1 MDFVRDLNMLGTD
14 THDYAPNLNM
24 VGTATLEQM
33 SSTLANQTTD
43 QDRYA
48 LAETIISAQVTQ
60 RDKLLVEERAMVE
73 EIRELKAQIAAS
85 RMDTAPDKSLDPSKF
100 ILQIPDIR
108 ENYKEHLDFGKVE
121 LLSNRSSLEYKGRI
135 LKPQERADLIDKI
148 VESRERYPVRNYA
161 DMRKTMD
168 SLQQQFLTNSLYA
181 CSNILTSENEGMEL
195 YTTWNNGWEKLS
207 ETDKDAQDAKLQSST
222 ILEEILRR
230 IFSKDNPAFALQI
243 QHARTRVPEDLLGVY
258 ALHIV
263 REHFPQAT
271 LDVIVRDIIKV
282 LMFSLQAPKC
292 ATFEEWHR
300 KLQKSIEDLNLLYG
314 AISWDQ
320 IYLAIVVWALEL
332 MEDKYRQLRQHMKF
346 NLPGTT
352 KALLENPIDTL
363 DQIIRMVTKWDGT
376 QVTPQMRN
384 AMVRRSDLG
393 SDTRTLHIVTEL
405 LDIPMIQQDVVNAT
419 AYSATSETICSYCK
433 QKNHT
438 IEMCVNKKFDRRL
451 KDKVS
456 IIVSTLVENYET
468 LNNLLQ

>member
-1 MDFVRDLNMLGTD
+1 
-14 THDYAPNLNM
+14 
-24 VGTATLEQM
+24 M

-48 LAETIISAQVTQ
+48 LSETIITAQVTQ
-60 RDKLLVEERAMVE
+60 RDKLLAEQRAMVE
-73 EIRELKAQIAAS
+73 EIRELKARIATS
-85 RMDTAPDKSLDPSKF
+85 WMDTAPDKSLDPSKF
-100 ILQIPDIR
+100 ILQIPDIK
-108 ENYKEHLDFGKVE
+108 ENYKQHLDFDKVK

-148 VESRERYPVRNYA
+148 VESREKYPVRNYA

-168 SLQQQFLTNSLYA
+168 SFRQQFLTNSLYA
-181 CSNILTSENEGMEL
+181 CSNILTSEDEGMEL
-195 YTTWNNGWEKLS
+195 YTTWNNGWERLS

-230 IFSKDNPAFALQI
+230 IFSTDNPAFALQI

-271 LDVIVRDIIKV
+271 LDVIVCDIIKV

-376 QVTPQMRN
+376 QVTPQMR
-384 AMVRRSDLG
+384 
-393 SDTRTLHIVTEL
+393 
-405 LDIPMIQQDVVNAT
+405 
-419 AYSATSETICSYCK
+419 
-433 QKNHT
+433 
-438 IEMCVNKKFDRRL
+438 
-451 KDKVS
+451 
-456 IIVSTLVENYET
+456 
-468 LNNLLQ
+468 